1 MRKSINL
8 TYLAVIGLFIICL
21 LGIEAILSL
30 FEIQESIVFPIF
42 WMIIFWWILFGKKLL
57 QKKW

>member
-1 MRKSINL
+1 MRKSLNL

-21 LGIEAILSL
+21 LGIETILSL

-42 WMIIFWWILFGKKLL
+42 WMIFFWWILFGKKLL
-57 QKKW
+57 LKKW